1 MTRTPDDILDELLVL
16 RCQDGDAR
24 AFEVLVT
31 RWQQPLR
38 RHAWRLTGC
47 PDAAS
52 DVVQEAW
59 LAIVRGLRRLDDP
72 ARFRPWALR
81 IVTNKCADWTRRQ
94 QRQRRVMRSV
104 ATENGA
110 AGAPSFA
117 QRRVGEEPVADE
129 TDGTEIRRLRQAL
142 RELPRDRRAILSML
156 YLDGLSTRQIAQSL
170 SLPVGTVKSRL
181 YHARSQLR
189 NLLERKRP

>member
-1 MTRTPDDILDELLVL
+1 
-16 RCQDGDAR
+16 
-24 AFEVLVT
+24 
-31 RWQQPLR
+31 
-38 RHAWRLTGC
+38 
-47 PDAAS
+47 
-52 DVVQEAW
+52 
-59 LAIVRGLRRLDDP
+59 
-72 ARFRPWALR
+72 
-81 IVTNKCADWTRRQ
+81 
-94 QRQRRVMRSV
+94 MRSI
-104 ATENGA
+104 ATETSSTTGA

-117 QRRVGEEPVADE
+117 PRSVGEEPVADE
-129 TDGTEIRRLRQAL
+129 TDGTQISRLREAL